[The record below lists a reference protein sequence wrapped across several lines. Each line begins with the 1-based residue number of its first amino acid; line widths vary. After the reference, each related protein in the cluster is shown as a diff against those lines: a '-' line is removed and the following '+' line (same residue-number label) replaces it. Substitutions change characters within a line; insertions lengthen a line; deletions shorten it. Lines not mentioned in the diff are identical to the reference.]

1 MPLRTHRATLILGAL
16 LALGLSAS
24 QASAQLAD
32 LPVLESLVPR
42 GERPVLRDLGLVSQT
57 ITQEALHQANLALAR
72 SERVAT
78 PMSLTTASTWTDESN
93 IASRQLGRALS
104 TAGDVNGDGISDFV
118 ALGDNGGSNAALYL
132 YFGSAAGPTLAAGYP
147 VTNLPAGG
155 EINAAGDV
163 NGDGYGDVVLYWYI
177 TGHVRVYF
185 GGPTGF
191 NLASFNSI
199 SSHFGVNL
207 FGFNAAPAGD
217 IDNDGYDDLIFGMP
231 NLPGGFPCAPQ
242 ALSGV
247 VEVMYGSSTG
257 VSVSSIW
264 LAYGCTATGGGS
276 QLGASVAGA
285 GDVNGDGF
293 ADIVF
298 GAPTAADLLGPG
310 GTVGKVYVMYGAAG
324 RLPVQPGFSN
334 LGSVNYGSMILG
346 HHGVSD
352 FGASVSTAGDLN
364 GDGFADIAIG
374 APSDDNFVANGGFAY
389 VYRGT
394 STGIDSAQA
403 NILWSEAG
411 PFANTAF
418 GRMVVPAG
426 DINGD
431 GRPDLLVGQSG
442 SVAVAQSTGSTFI
455 ISQSLGYPAGTTRV
469 APAGDVN
476 GDGLSD
482 VVAGE
487 QTFTNGESSEGR
499 VSIHL
504 GVGSPP
510 SFSANWTTTQSVI
523 DNPNLGWS
531 VASAGDVNGDG
542 YDDVLVGAPTWY
554 DWLTPGSS
562 NNGLILLFYGHSTGL
577 SPSYDWY
584 TFGAN
589 DDQLGLAVAS
599 AGDVNGDGYGDF
611 IVSAHTWGGNT
622 GQARLWYG
630 SSFGPNNAPN
640 VTLTG
645 FSAGGYFG
653 AAVACAGDVNGDGY
667 PDVVVGAPYGVDPS
681 APLTAEGRAYV
692 YLGGAGGLSTTPIW
706 SISGRQA
713 NAHLGTSVAGA
724 GDVNADT
731 YGDIVIG
738 VPEMDNTDRFGNF
751 TADAG
756 RVIVAYGSAA
766 GPNATQTVNV
776 FTGWRMGASVA
787 GAGDVNGDGYSDIIV
802 GAPNATNTQPN
813 EGAARVYGGGPGGL
827 SSTVWIQYGG
837 EAFGGFGS
845 SVSSAGDVDGDGLSD
860 VLVGAVFQDQGG
872 PQDQGRAYVY
882 RGPLPNAAAPF
893 WTGSGGS
900 SFANLGHVVANAGD
914 VNGDGWSDLMFGL
927 PGYNGTGY
935 RQGFARV
942 HMGAQATALNQVVL
956 AFRQTPAARIIHAG
970 TLTNPGQFL
979 LFATGRSAAGRTKVR
994 MQHKVSTVPSFLV
1007 PAIGSIQPTWTLT
1020 GVAGATGSVGSLGI
1034 LVNGLTAGVPYAWEM
1049 RALSKSVYF
1058 PTGIWRS
1065 PTRNARREA
1074 DLRAPGTWV
1083 DVAAGAGTEQ
1093 LMLGD
1098 VHPNPMRTSTT
1109 IAFALTRGGPVSL
1122 DVVDVQGRRVRELVQ
1137 GVRAAGEHRIDW
1149 DGRDD
1154 DGHAMRAGIYFLRL
1168 HAEDRSLNRKVV
1180 VMR

>member
-1 MPLRTHRATLILGAL
+1 MPLQTGRTALILVAL
-16 LALGLSAS
+16 VTLSLTTS

-42 GERPVLRDLGLVSQT
+42 GERPVLRDLGIVSQSV
-57 ITQEALHQANLALAR
+57 TQAALHQANQALSR
-72 SERVAT
+72 TERIAT
-78 PMSLTTASTWTDESN
+78 PMSLTPTTTWSDESN
-93 IASRQLGRALS
+93 VASRQLGRSLS

-132 YFGSAAGPTLAAGYP
+132 YFGSASGPTLAAGYP
-147 VTNLPAGG
+147 VTDLPAGG
-155 EINAAGDV
+155 EISAAGDV
-163 NGDGYGDVVLYWYI
+163 NGDGYGDIVLYWFI

-185 GGPTGF
+185 GGPAGF
-191 NLASFNSI
+191 NLASYNSI
-199 SSHFGVNL
+199 SGHFGVNL

-231 NLPGGFPCAPQ
+231 GLSGGFPCTPQ
-242 ALSGV
+242 ASSGV
-247 VEVMYGSSTG
+247 VEVLYGSSTG

-276 QLGASVAGA
+276 RLGASVAGA

-298 GAPTAADLLGPG
+298 GAPGAADLLGPG
-310 GTVGKVYVMYGAAG
+310 GTVGKVYVMYGAAA
-324 RLPVQPGFSN
+324 RLPLLPGFST

-346 HHGVSD
+346 HHGPSE

-394 STGIDSAQA
+394 GTGIDSAQA

-411 PFANTAF
+411 PLANTEF
-418 GRMVVPAG
+418 GRQVVPAG

-431 GRPDLLVGQSG
+431 GRPDLLVGQTS
-442 SVAVAQSTGSTFI
+442 SVAVAQSTGSTLT
-455 ISQSLGYPAGTTRV
+455 ISQSLGYPAATARV
-469 APAGDVN
+469 SPAGDVN

-482 VVAGE
+482 VLAGE
-487 QTFTNGESSEGR
+487 QSYTNGQSSEGR
-499 VSIHL
+499 VSIFL

-510 SFSANWTTTQSVI
+510 SFGANWTTTQAVI

-542 YDDVLVGAPTWY
+542 YDDVLVGSPTWY
-554 DWLTPGSS
+554 DWLTVGSS

-589 DDQLGLAVAS
+589 NDQLGAAVAS

-611 IVSAHTWGGNT
+611 IIGAHTWNGNT

-630 SSFGPNNAPN
+630 SALGPNNAPN
-640 VTLTG
+640 VTLSG

-667 PDVVVGAPYGVDPS
+667 PDVIVGAPYGVNPS

-692 YLGGAGGLSTTPIW
+692 YTGGPGGLSTTPIW
-706 SISGRQA
+706 STSGGQA

-724 GDVNADT
+724 GDINGDS

-738 VPEMDNTDRFGNF
+738 TPEADNTDRFGN
-751 TADAG
+751 TTVDAG
-756 RVIVAYGSAA
+756 RVLVTFGSAT
-766 GPNATQTVNV
+766 GPYLNTGLSV

-802 GAPNATNTQPN
+802 GAPSATNTQPN
-813 EGAARVYGGGPGGL
+813 EGAARVYGGGPTGVA
-827 SSTVWIQYGG
+827 STLWLQYGG
-837 EAFGGFGS
+837 EAFGGYGS

-882 RGPLPNAAAPF
+882 RGPLPNAAPAF

-900 SFANLGHVVANAGD
+900 TFANLGHVVANAGD

-942 HMGAQATALNQVVL
+942 HMGAQAAALNQAVL
-956 AFRQTPAARIIHAG
+956 PFRQTPAARIIHAG
-970 TLTNPGQFL
+970 TLTNTGQFL
-979 LFATGRSAAGRTKVR
+979 LFGIGRSAAGRTKVR
-994 MQHKVSTVPSFLV
+994 MQHNVRTVPALLV
-1007 PAIGSIQPTWTLT
+1007 PLIGSIQPTWTLT
-1020 GVAGATGSVGSLGI
+1020 GVPGATGSVGSLGI
-1034 LVNGLTAGVPYAWEM
+1034 IVNGLTAGVPYAWEM

-1065 PTRNARREA
+1065 PVRNARREA

-1083 DVAAGAGTEQ
+1083 DVATTTGAEQ
-1093 LMLGD
+1093 LMLSG
-1098 VHPNPMRTSTT
+1098 VRPNPMRNSTT
-1109 IAFALTRGGPVSL
+1109 VSFALTRSGPVSL
-1122 DVVDVQGRRVRELVQ
+1122 DVVDVQGRQVRGLIQ
-1137 GVRAAGEHRIDW
+1137 GLRPVGEHHVDW
-1149 DGRDD
+1149 DGCDD
-1154 DGHAMRAGIYFLRL
+1154 EGRAMRAGIYFLRL
-1168 HAEDRSLNRKVV
+1168 HAEDRSMNRKVV